1 MFIPEHQSRL
11 QEELGARHRGRQPGE
26 HGHLGLV
33 GVERLHVGSTAD
45 AVVAAA
51 AQEPEQGL
59 VLGGQGLH
67 DVPEITL

>member
-1 MFIPEHQSRL
+1 MFVPEHQSRL

-33 GVERLHVGSTAD
+33 GVERLHVGSTA
-45 AVVAAA
+45 VVDAAA
-51 AQEPEQGL
+51 AQETEQGL

-67 DVPEITL
+67 DVPEIAL